1 MPEALRLT
9 TRGRALLSEVRFV
22 VGRGGLEPPTS
33 VLLAVAAP
41 TLELGCVDHFAT
53 GNPLARSMCRFVP
66 YEPTIARRVGPVVG
80 LVEGTGVAVRSLS
93 AWLAVAAILR
103 PHHVHSASYYVSAS
117 EDRAD
122 NYSGRCSQ
130 VMTLISNWHPGR
142 SHRMH

>member
-1 MPEALRLT
+1 VAVSDMPEALRLT
-9 TRGRALLSEVRFV
+9 TRGRALLSEVRCV
-22 VGRGGLEPPTS
+22 VGRGWTRTTYLRAIGRS
-33 VLLAVAAP
+33 GP
-41 TLELGCVDHFAT
+41 TLELGCVDRSAT

-117 EDRAD
+117 EDRATTTA
-122 NYSGRCSQ
+122 
-130 VMTLISNWHPGR
+130 VEVPR
-142 SHRMH
+142 S